1 MKKLVILL
9 SICTSSVFAHNLTG
23 EKKAAKDAAVTF
35 LNWYKTG
42 YKGFNKFD
50 LYCTVKPK
58 TEGPPYVINWKNVDK
73 HYAWIKTNA
82 PMFAKAFIKNEK
94 QFFDYSNQM
103 FKQYPDEEMAQG
115 FDYDRILG
123 SQEDVAITL
132 REGWLKK
139 GLIWQVKMVSST
151 EAEVGIKE
159 KGMADDGSSNR
170 FLMVKENGQWKVA
183 LPPGM
188 FGVPP
193 FEKKQT
199 NKKQDEDLYNL
210 R

>member
-1 MKKLVILL
+1 MKKLLFLL
-9 SICTSSVFAHNLTG
+9 VCLTSTAFAQNLAG
-23 EKKAAKDAAVTF
+23 EKKAAKDAAVAF

-42 YKGFNKFD
+42 YKGFDKFE
-50 LYCTVKPK
+50 LYSSIKPK

-73 HYAWIKTNA
+73 HFVWIKTNA
-82 PMFAKAFIKNEK
+82 PLFATAFIKNEK
-94 QFFDYSNQM
+94 KFFEYCNQM

-115 FDYDRILG
+115 FDYDRVLG

-132 REGWLKK
+132 KEGWFKK
-139 GLIWQVKMVSST
+139 GLIWKVKMISNT
-151 EAEVGIKE
+151 EAEVAGLT
-159 KGMADDGSSNR
+159 KGEADDGSSNR

-193 FEKKQT
+193 FEKET
-199 NKKQDEDLYNL
+199 NK
-210 R
+210 